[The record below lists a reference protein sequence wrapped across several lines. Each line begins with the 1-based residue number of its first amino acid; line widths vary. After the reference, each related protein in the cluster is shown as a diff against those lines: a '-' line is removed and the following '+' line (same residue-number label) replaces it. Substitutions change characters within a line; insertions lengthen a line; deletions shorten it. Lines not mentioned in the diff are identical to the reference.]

1 MKQGEIWTV
10 QEKGYASKARPVLV
24 IQKEISKY
32 DSVILC
38 LLTSFD
44 SSELEN
50 RVEIEPTSKNGLK
63 SLSYVMT
70 DKIITVNKNVIGKR
84 VGKLESKKMKEVLE
98 KIAQFL
104 GIS

>member
-10 QEKGYASKARPVLV
+10 QEKGYASKPRPVLV
-24 IQKEISKY
+24 IQKEINKY

-50 RVEIEPTSKNGLK
+50 RVSVEPTSKNGLK

-70 DKIITVNKNVIGKR
+70 DKIVTVNKNVIDKR
-84 VGKLESKKMKEVLE
+84 VGKLENKTMKEVLG

-104 GIS
+104 GIV

>member
-10 QEKGYASKARPVLV
+10 QEKGYASKPRPVLV
-24 IQKEISKY
+24 IQKEINKY

-50 RVEIEPTSKNGLK
+50 RVPVEPTSKNGLK

-70 DKIITVNKNVIGKR
+70 DKIVTVNKNVIDKR
-84 VGKLESKKMKEVLE
+84 VGKLENKTMKEVLS

-104 GIS
+104 GIP

>member
-10 QEKGYASKARPVLV
+10 QESGYASKARPVLV
-24 IQKEISKY
+24 IQKEINKY

-50 RVEIEPTSKNGLK
+50 RVAIEPTSKNGLK

-84 VGKLESKKMKEVLE
+84 VGKLETKKMKEVLE